1 MGIFPLFEFLE
12 GDASKVTPSNYIKSM
27 MMTTEQVNKSVFQP
41 NHPDLGQK
49 CFFFHVFCSWSVT
62 HQNLHSVSVPGAFP
76 TLELCF

>member
-49 CFFFHVFCSWSVT
+49 CFFFMFSV
-62 HQNLHSVSVPGAFP
+62 HGA
-76 TLELCF
+76 